1 MKICFACIFYA
12 VFIIIDVL
20 IGVLNVRFRQEP
32 QSETNYDSK
41 QKTIPNWDPGQKSF
55 CPKKPF
61 ARKPWPLSP
70 SGVTRDDKKKAES
83 ESR

>member
-1 MKICFACIFYA
+1 MKIRFACIFYA

-41 QKTIPNWDPGQKSF
+41 QKLFRIGTQVKRVSAQKTICAEALTTQ
-55 CPKKPF
+55 PK
-61 ARKPWPLSP
+61 
-70 SGVTRDDKKKAES
+70 
-83 ESR
+83 